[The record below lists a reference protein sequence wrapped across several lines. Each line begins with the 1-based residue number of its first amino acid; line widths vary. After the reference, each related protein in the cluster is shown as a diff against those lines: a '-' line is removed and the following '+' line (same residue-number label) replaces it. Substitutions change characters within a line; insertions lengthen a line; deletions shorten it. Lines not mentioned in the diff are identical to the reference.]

1 MFCSGHTFFVQQMP
15 AKLGLEP
22 YVAHATFQFG
32 ELGCPLCSKFRISC
46 RQHAQAQQL
55 ACCHH

>member
-1 MFCSGHTFFVQQMP
+1 MRSVAPLRSVSCHSQVSMFCSGHTFFVQHMP

-32 ELGCPLCSKFRISC
+32 EPGRQLC
-46 RQHAQAQQL
+46 
-55 ACCHH
+55 